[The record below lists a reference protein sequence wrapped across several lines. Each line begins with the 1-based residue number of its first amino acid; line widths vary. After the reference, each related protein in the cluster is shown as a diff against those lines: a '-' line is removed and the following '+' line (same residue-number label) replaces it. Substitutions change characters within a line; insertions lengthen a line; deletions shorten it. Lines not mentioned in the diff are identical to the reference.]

1 MNATILKNLVS
12 QDIKIGTKDTALAI
26 AESYLAK
33 ATSDLKNHRHDKVT
47 EVKKNCVNNKSC
59 GKRTVKKCTSCN
71 TYQCS
76 SYIKSQ

>member
-1 MNATILKNLVS
+1 MVIFVRLIQSSITNATILKNLVS

-33 ATSDLKNHRHDKVT
+33 ATSDLKNHRHEKVT

-59 GKRTVKKCTSCN
+59 GKRTVKKMH
-71 TYQCS
+71 
-76 SYIKSQ
+76 II